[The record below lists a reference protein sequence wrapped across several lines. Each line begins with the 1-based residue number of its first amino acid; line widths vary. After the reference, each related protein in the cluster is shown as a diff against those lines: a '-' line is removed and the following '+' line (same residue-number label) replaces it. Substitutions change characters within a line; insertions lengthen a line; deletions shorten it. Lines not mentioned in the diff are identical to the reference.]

1 MQCFDILRRDQSS
14 VMVSVWQSIARSQPW
29 ATAEPF
35 ATLTE
40 IVWASGKLSPM
51 ADEIKTNFHAMQLLH
66 QAQVYM
72 PSVVPGLGR
81 GGFYVFSA
89 AKVLGHG
96 DTIQEAMEAAGYW
109 PLPDGFDLRP
119 IYSAEGYDIQLGS
132 QQVAIAKS
140 KTLAKRIANA
150 LNEYSPNERGF

>member
-1 MQCFDILRRDQSS
+1 
-14 VMVSVWQSIARSQPW
+14 
-29 ATAEPF
+29 
-35 ATLTE
+35 
-40 IVWASGKLSPM
+40 M
-51 ADEIKTNFHAMQLLH
+51 ADEIKTNFHALRLLH

-96 DTIQEAMEAAGYW
+96 ATIQEAMEAAGYW
-109 PLPDGFDLRP
+109 PLPSDLAARP
-119 IYSAEGYDIQLGS
+119 IFSAEGFNVQHGA
-132 QQVAIAKS
+132 QQVAIAHT

-150 LNEYSPNERGF
+150 LNEYSPDERGK

>member
-1 MQCFDILRRDQSS
+1 M
-14 VMVSVWQSIARSQPW
+14 
-29 ATAEPF
+29 AE
-35 ATLTE
+35 
-40 IVWASGKLSPM
+40 
-51 ADEIKTNFHAMQLLH
+51 EIKTNFHAMRLLH

-96 DTIQEAMEAAGYW
+96 DTVQAAMEAAGFW
-109 PLPDGFDLRP
+109 PLPPDLAARPFFKANGFDV
-119 IYSAEGYDIQLGS
+119 QLGA
-132 QQVAIAKS
+132 QQVAIAKT

-150 LNEYSPNERGF
+150 LNAYSTDDRGK

>member
-1 MQCFDILRRDQSS
+1 
-14 VMVSVWQSIARSQPW
+14 
-29 ATAEPF
+29 
-35 ATLTE
+35 
-40 IVWASGKLSPM
+40 M
-51 ADEIKTNFHAMQLLH
+51 ADEIKTNFHAMRLLH

-96 DTIQEAMEAAGYW
+96 DTIQAAMAAAGYW
-109 PLPDGFDLRP
+109 PLPSDLAGRP
-119 IYSAEGYDIQLGS
+119 FYSAEGYDVQHGA
-132 QQVAIAKS
+132 QQIAIAKS

>member
-1 MQCFDILRRDQSS
+1 
-14 VMVSVWQSIARSQPW
+14 
-29 ATAEPF
+29 
-35 ATLTE
+35 
-40 IVWASGKLSPM
+40 M

-96 DTIQEAMEAAGYW
+96 DTIQAAMEAAGYW

-119 IYSAEGYDIQLGS
+119 IKKGDSRVDYGCYRQSCLS
-132 QQVAIAKS
+132 V
-140 KTLAKRIANA
+140 
-150 LNEYSPNERGF
+150 

>member
-1 MQCFDILRRDQSS
+1 MHNSGASILP
-14 VMVSVWQSIARSQPW
+14 VFVVP
-29 ATAEPF
+29 
-35 ATLTE
+35 L
-40 IVWASGKLSPM
+40 M
-51 ADEIKTNFHAMQLLH
+51 ADQIKTNFHAMRLLH

-96 DTIQEAMEAAGYW
+96 ATVQKAMEAAGYW
-109 PLPDGFDLRP
+109 PLPPDLASRP
-119 IYSAEGYDIQLGS
+119 FFSAEGYDIQLGA

-140 KTLAKRIANA
+140 KTLAKRIADA
-150 LNEYSPNERGF
+150 LNQYSPNERGF